1 MDAMDGARDLLD
13 KTEGP
18 TSINPLVSPLIE
30 ATPLPAHPDYGLSGS
45 TDNEYSES
53 TTRSK
58 SSELNQREAHRQM
71 PVMPGMPGMPGLQ
84 MEQGDLS
91 RGTSEDDFSSFFSSA
106 IQLSSNSFTSDTSMS
121 NSSST
126 RSPIIGGV
134 AMGGGGGGGGGY
146 HNAAAAKQA
155 ASALCAPSH
164 DSYFPEGSG
173 RGSGSGNLY
182 GGADRDKY
190 EHGHHD
196 QNAQGQYNQADRF
209 PNVSSPML
217 STNTPSLPSPLS
229 QHQHRTLPSASAPGT
244 PSRALQMQEMQRI
257 HQMQQAQMQMRHPL
271 RGPSNSAPCTPVNAF
286 RAMQH
291 ERQKWGDAPLL
302 NTNTD
307 GFGGGGGYGGGRQF
321 QYEQGHSQQG
331 QQGQQGQGRNAYNDS
346 MQSQQ
351 HYQQQQQQQ
360 RSQQQQS
367 QKMSVFAR
375 LGSGPVSGTRVT
387 LKDLKSSVG
396 SNDVT
401 ELCATIGEVKDV
413 EIFSAGGQS
422 KTAIVVFAKRTDAIS
437 CVEKFNGLT
446 LDGVPMNVFITGEGG
461 DGAPKSVFDRMG
473 GQGGQGGTVLFGGST
488 YPAQMHSCVWTSC
501 CE

>member
-360 RSQQQQS
+360 RLMQQKWQMQQQQYEPHGGGGGY
-367 QKMSVFAR
+367 MGRGAFGPA
-375 LGSGPVSGTRVT
+375 GSGSGSEWQQQYNRGVGTQQQQPYSSPPPLPETGAELGLSLGLVGPSMLYRVRFKHET
-387 LKDLKSSVG
+387 QSFALSPSCTAQVG
-396 SNDVT
+396 
-401 ELCATIGEVKDV
+401 IGSFVLVEGDRGEDIGVVEEVLPL
-413 EIFSAGGQS
+413 Q
-422 KTAIVVFAKRTDAIS
+422 
-437 CVEKFNGLT
+437 
-446 LDGVPMNVFITGEGG
+446 
-461 DGAPKSVFDRMG
+461 
-473 GQGGQGGTVLFGGST
+473 VLVDQRIARGMS
-488 YPAQMHSCVWTSC
+488 
-501 CE
+501 